1 MVLAAGLGPVGYVYA
16 IFHLLT
22 HGVFKALLFL
32 GSGSVI
38 HGTHETQD
46 MRKMGGLREHMPT
59 TYWTYLVGAAALA
72 GIFPLAGFWSKDEIL
87 ATALGEQKLA
97 IFSILLLASL
107 ATAFYM
113 GRQISMVFFGTQRD
127 PTYHP
132 HESGK
137 TMTTPLVI
145 LAVGSLL
152 VGAINLPGLHWLTD
166 WLEPVLHTHPHEFGL
181 PQLMLAIITTLLAL
195 GSAYAGWRY
204 YLTNE
209 NKLEAGTRDPLYRYT
224 GDLWEMMENAWYFD
238 KVYEKYLVVPGFKQF
253 AGFLS
258 KIFDREGIDGMVNG
272 VGFLFMRVSAGVR
285 ALQTGFLRTYAL
297 AFLIG
302 VVAIVGY
309 FLSL

>member
-1 MVLAAGLGPVGYVYA
+1 M
-16 IFHLLT
+16 
-22 HGVFKALLFL
+22 
-32 GSGSVI
+32 
-38 HGTHETQD
+38 
-46 MRKMGGLREHMPT
+46 
-59 TYWTYLVGAAALA
+59 
-72 GIFPLAGFWSKDEIL
+72 
-87 ATALGEQKLA
+87 
-97 IFSILLLASL
+97 
-107 ATAFYM
+107 
-113 GRQISMVFFGTQRD
+113 
-127 PTYHP
+127 
-132 HESGK
+132 
-137 TMTTPLVI
+137 
-145 LAVGSLL
+145 
-152 VGAINLPGLHWLTD
+152 NLPGLHWLTD

-258 KIFDREGIDGMVNG
+258 KIFDREGIDGIVNG
-272 VGFLFMRVSAGVR
+272 GGFLFMRVSAGVR